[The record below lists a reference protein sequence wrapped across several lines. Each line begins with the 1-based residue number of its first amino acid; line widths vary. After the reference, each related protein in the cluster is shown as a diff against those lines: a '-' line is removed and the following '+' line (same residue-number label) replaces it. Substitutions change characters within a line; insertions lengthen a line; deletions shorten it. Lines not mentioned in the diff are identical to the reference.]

1 MRFRSGVAWAAAA
14 LTAWALAATPASS
27 GAPAARPDVD
37 RAMSHHGRPPLPAVP
52 ASRVARSGPP
62 VGPRVVTK
70 HLDARLEEAASR
82 TRGNA
87 QVVLRGDPHEL
98 DAAVTSVNGRTLG
111 SVDDALTAVVPAKS
125 LRALAGR
132 PGVQVVAPS
141 VRAQPLDTSEGVRLT
156 NADAWHSAA
165 SPITGSGVKVG
176 IVDAGF
182 KNLGAEVAAGNLPAG
197 LTVAGNYCPDVNGTD
212 HGTAVAEIVHQMA
225 PGAQLFLYC
234 ITDDNTFEQAET
246 ALQAAGVKIV
256 NSSLA
261 FPGDGRGDGTG
272 APHSSSSTVRTARLN
287 GILWIQAAGN
297 SADDHWGGSFTD
309 TNHNGLADLAPSGED
324 DFIGVG
330 SGGGSIY
337 LQWDKWPTSTLP
349 ITLNAQ
355 RYDDAGNS
363 VGNPISKTQPSSG
376 TPPVLCLEYPA
387 VAGDGCGALPGPGN
401 YDITITV
408 PTSAL
413 SVHYDLTY
421 WGDVTG
427 NYLSCGSWNGQ
438 TCLGPSVRAQAGSIS
453 EPATSPYALAVG
465 AVDARPGTST
475 CNLDQNVGASYPV
488 EEFSSRGPTI
498 DGRIKPDI
506 AAFDN
511 VSSNVSDLN
520 PFCGTSAAA
529 PHVAGA
535 AALVKAANPAM
546 DPAQIQDFL
555 ERRAGTSPP
564 NNNTGHGV
572 LNLGTVSGIAP
583 PPSSRYTPLAS
594 PQRILDTRTTIG
606 DHKAPLGAGVA
617 VTVTVQ
623 VPSTATAVAINLTGI
638 ARGTTYLSVYAGH
651 TSWPGTSN
659 LNLAGVTDSPA
670 AVFATVPLGSGQTI
684 TVRNAGAATD
694 VVVDLVGYFA
704 PAGLSKYGAVTP
716 QRILDTRTTTGG
728 HKGVLASGKT
738 ITVHLPAS
746 AGVPAGANTSVI
758 VNLTATGQVAGG
770 FLALSPNCSH
780 TSSTLNYVTGYTRA
794 NLAVVKLTS
803 ATTFCVYGSGGP
815 THVLV
820 DLIGYLA
827 PSGVASYVP
836 VASPVRVID
845 TRTGNGGRLGSL
857 GAGGTMSYQGRG
869 IFDVPYSATAVF
881 ADIVATAGTATSFIT
896 VWPGGTRP
904 NVSTVNFSS
913 GRTVSNADVVNLS
926 SPGTATIFNSAGSAH
941 VVVDLFGYFV

>member
-1 MRFRSGVAWAAAA
+1 VAAAA
-14 LTAWALAATPASS
+14 VTAWALAATPASS
-27 GAPAARPDVD
+27 SAPASRPEVD
-37 RAMSHHGRPPLPAVP
+37 RAMGHHGRPPLPAVP
-52 ASRVARSGPP
+52 ASRVAGGRPV
-62 VGPRVVTK
+62 VGPRSLTN
-70 HLDARLEEAASR
+70 HLDVRLEQAARRRS
-82 TRGNA
+82 GNA
-87 QVVLRGDPHEL
+87 QVVLRGDPGEL
-98 DAAVTSVNGRTLG
+98 AGAVTSVSGRTLG
-111 SVDDALTAVVPAKS
+111 SVRDALTAVVPAKS
-125 LRALAGR
+125 LRSLAGR
-132 PGVQVVAPS
+132 PGVQAVAPS
-141 VRAQPLDTSEGVRLT
+141 VRAQPLDISQGVHLT
-156 NADAWHSAA
+156 NADAWQGAA
-165 SPITGSGVKVG
+165 SPINGSGVKVG

-182 KNLGAEVAAGNLPAG
+182 KGLGTEVAAGNLPAG
-197 LTVAGNYCPDVNGTD
+197 LTVAGNYCPDVNATD

-234 ITDDNTFEQAET
+234 ITDDNTFERAEA

-272 APHSSSSTVRTARLN
+272 PAHSSSSTVRTARLN

-297 SADDHWGGSFTD
+297 SADDHWAGSFAD
-309 TNHNGLADLAPSGED
+309 ADHNGSADLLNSSQTGQD
-324 DFIGVG
+324 DFIGLG
-330 SGGGSIY
+330 PGGGSIY

-349 ITLNAQ
+349 IRLNAQ

-363 VGNPISKTQPSSG
+363 IGNPISITQPSSG
-376 TPPVLCLEYPA
+376 AAPVLCLEYPA
-387 VAGDGCGALPGPGN
+387 VAGDGCGAVPGPGN

-408 PTSAL
+408 PSSAL
-413 SVHYDLTY
+413 NVHYDLTY
-421 WGDVTG
+421 WGDVSA
-427 NYLSCGSWNGQ
+427 NYLSCGSWNGP
-438 TCLGPSVRAQAGSIS
+438 TCLGPSARAQAGSIS

-465 AVDARPGTST
+465 AVDARSNTNT
-475 CNLDQNVGASYPV
+475 CNVDQNVGASYPV

-511 VSSNVSDLN
+511 VSSYVSDLN

-546 DPAQIQDFL
+546 DSAQIQDFL

-564 NNNTGHGV
+564 DSNTGHGV
-572 LNLGTVSGIAP
+572 LNLGAVSGIAP
-583 PPSSRYTPLAS
+583 PPSSGYTPLAS

-606 DHKAPLGAGVA
+606 DHRAPLGAGVA

-623 VPSTATAVAINLTGI
+623 VPQTATAVAINLTGI

-651 TSWPGTSN
+651 TAWPGTSN
-659 LNLAGVTDSPA
+659 LNLASVTDSPA

-684 TVRNAGAATD
+684 TVRNAGATTD

-704 PAGLSKYGAVTP
+704 PAGPGKYGAVTP

-728 HKGVLASGKT
+728 HKGVLASGQT

-746 AGVPAGANTSVI
+746 AGVPAGASTSVI

-794 NLAVVKLTS
+794 NLAVVKLNTAS
-803 ATTFCVYGSGGP
+803 TFCVYGSGGP

-827 PSGVASYVP
+827 PSGIASYVP

-881 ADIVATAGTATSFIT
+881 ADIVATAGTASSFIT

-926 SPGTATIFNSAGSAH
+926 SPGTATILNSAGSAH